1 MSNRLLIAIAFFGW
15 SIWSFAN
22 KLVVQRMH
30 PSTMQITN
38 YVIGILAVPFFIWLM
53 RRDPTVY
60 SQGIDWVGMTIAVI
74 GSIFGL
80 AAYAAFTFA
89 LRTGDVG
96 ITSVICSSY
105 PVLVLLM
112 SCLFLGERL
121 TVQKIIGVAAV
132 AVGMTVLTVSHT

>member
-30 PSTMQITN
+30 PSTMQITT

>member
-15 SIWSFAN
+15 AIWSFAN

>member
-132 AVGMTVLTVSHT
+132 AVGMTVLTISHT

>member
-132 AVGMTVLTVSHT
+132 AVGMTLLTVSHT

>member
-1 MSNRLLIAIAFFGW
+1 
-15 SIWSFAN
+15 
-22 KLVVQRMH
+22 
-30 PSTMQITN
+30 MQITN

>member
-15 SIWSFAN
+15 AIWSFAN

-132 AVGMTVLTVSHT
+132 AVGMTLLTVSHT